1 MWEKVNFLCEVGT
14 EEIPAGYIP
23 VAIEQVKKK
32 FTDVFSAQRIPC
44 EEVSVYATPRRIIVC
59 GRALAAAQTD
69 EMLEF
74 KGPSAD
80 RAYEADGKP
89 SKALTGFMQG
99 NGLTEKDLEKRDT
112 PKGSYIFG
120 SRKAE
125 SRSTAEILP
134 SLVAETILSVP
145 FPKTMRWNTKT
156 VGFPRP
162 IRYLCVLFNDKVVP
176 VEIDGIKAGNLTRG
190 HYVRTKEMLT
200 VSSIA
205 SYPKLLNDNN
215 VFFDQNERKE
225 IIRKLLSD
233 SADKIG
239 GVLVQDEDLLN
250 VVTYIVEFPH
260 VVTCSFKE
268 SYLEIP
274 DIVLIT
280 EMKEHQKY
288 FAVRDKKGNL
298 SNSFLV
304 ISNNPPTDFIRKG
317 NERVIT
323 ARFND
328 AGFFFKEDR
337 KHKLADKV
345 ESLKSVVFH
354 KELGTIYDK
363 VERVKKAAAVVGKE
377 FGVNDA
383 EAAKIDRAVTL
394 SKADL
399 NTAMVFEFTS
409 LQGKIGRIYA
419 LLDGEDKD
427 VAEAIDDHYRPRFQ
441 GDSLPSSVVSITL
454 SLSEKIDNLYGS
466 FSVGNIPKGSADP
479 YALRRQSHAIVE
491 LLVRNKLHC
500 RLDKVCDAVAANYKN
515 GPSFT
520 VQILEF
526 IQTRAKTLLADEGIR
541 YDEVDAVLSTGSFDF
556 YELYLLSKSLHE
568 FRSDAAF
575 SSMLLSFKRMNNI
588 LSQFTQKNKGYTLSF
603 NASLLAEN
611 EEKKLSEYFSSKKG
625 EIEKHIA
632 ANAYKELFGI
642 LIGAK
647 PVIDLFFDKIM
658 VMAEDVKLRDNRL
671 ALLES
676 VIKPFSALLDFSKI
690 SE

>member
-1 MWEKVNFLCEVGT
+1 MWDKVNFLCEVGT

-23 VAIEQVKKK
+23 AAIEHVKKK
-32 FTDVFSAQRIPC
+32 FTDAFAAQRIPC
-44 EEVSVYATPRRIIVC
+44 DGITVYATPRRIIVC
-59 GRALAAAQTD
+59 GTSLAAAQKE

-112 PKGSYIFG
+112 PKGSYIYG
-120 SRKAE
+120 TRKAE
-125 SRSTAEILP
+125 SKATAEILP
-134 SLVAETILSVP
+134 SIISETILSVP

-156 VGFPRP
+156 VAFPRP

-176 VEIDGIKAGNLTRG
+176 VEIDGIKASNLTRG
-190 HYVRTKEMLT
+190 HYVRTRDMLT

-205 SYPKLLNDNN
+205 SYPKLLNDNH

-225 IIRKLLSD
+225 TIRKLLAE
-233 SADKIG
+233 SAAKIN
-239 GVLVQDEDLLN
+239 GVLVEDEDLLN
-250 VVTYIVEFPH
+250 VVTFIVEFPH

-288 FAVRDKKGNL
+288 FAVRDKSGKL
-298 SNSFLV
+298 SNNFLV

-337 KHKLADKV
+337 KHKLIDKV

-363 VERVKKAAAVVGKE
+363 VERVKKVAAVLGKE
-377 FGVNDA
+377 FGVDDA
-383 EAAKIDRAVTL
+383 AAKKIDRAVTL

-419 LLDGEDKD
+419 TMDGEDAD

-441 GDSLPSSVVSITL
+441 GDKLPSSMVSITL

-500 RLDKVCDAVAANYKN
+500 RLDKVCEAVAVNYKD
-515 GPSFT
+515 GASLT
-520 VQILEF
+520 GQILEF
-526 IQTRAKTLLADEGIR
+526 ILTRAKTLLADEGIR
-541 YDEVDAVLSTGSFDF
+541 YDEVDAVLSTGSYDF
-556 YELYLLSKSLHE
+556 YELFLRATSLHE

-588 LSQFTQKNKGYTLSF
+588 LAQFTAKNKGYKLSF
-603 NASLLAEN
+603 NASLLAES
-611 EEKKLSEYFSSKKG
+611 EEKKLAEYFSSKKA
-625 EIEKHIA
+625 EIEKLIA
-632 ANAYKELFGI
+632 SNSYKELFAI

-647 PVIDLFFDKIM
+647 PAIDLFFEKIM
-658 VMAEDVKLRDNRL
+658 VMAEDVKVRDNRL

-676 VIKPFSALLDFSKI
+676 VTAPFASLLDFSKI

>member
-1 MWEKVNFLCEVGT
+1 MWDKVNFLCEVGT

-23 VAIEQVKKK
+23 AAIEQFKKR
-32 FTDVFSAQRIPC
+32 FTDAFAVNRIPC
-44 EEVSVYATPRRIIVC
+44 ESVTVFATPRRIIVC
-59 GRALAAAQTD
+59 GSDLSAAQKE

-80 RAYEADGKP
+80 RAFDSDGKP
-89 SKALTGFMQG
+89 AKALLGFMQG
-99 NGLTEKDLEKRDT
+99 NGLTEKDLEKRET
-112 PKGSYIFG
+112 PKGSYIYG
-120 SRKAE
+120 TRNAEIKAA
-125 SRSTAEILP
+125 AEILP
-134 SLVAETILSVP
+134 AIISETILSVP

-156 VGFPRP
+156 VVYPRP

-176 VEIDGIKAGNLTRG
+176 VDIDGIKADNKTRG
-190 HYVRTKEMLT
+190 HYVRTKDMLT
-200 VSSIA
+200 VSKIKD
-205 SYPKLLNDNN
+205 YPSLLRSND
-215 VFFDQNERKE
+215 VYFDQVERKAV
-225 IIRKLLSD
+225 ISKLLSE
-233 SADKIG
+233 AAARIG
-239 GVLVQDEDLLN
+239 GNLVEDDDLLD
-250 VVTYIVEFPH
+250 VVTFIVEFPH

-288 FAVRDKKGNL
+288 FAVRDKNGKL
-298 SNSFLV
+298 TNSFLV

-337 KHKLADKV
+337 KHTLADKV

-354 KELGTIYDK
+354 KDLGTIFDK
-363 VERVKKAAAVVGKE
+363 VERVKKVAAVLSKE
-377 FGVNDA
+377 FGVKDA

-419 LLDGEDKD
+419 LLDGEDPD

-441 GDSLPSSVVSITL
+441 GDRLPSSIVSITL
-454 SLSEKIDNLYGS
+454 SLSEKLDNLYGS

-500 RLDKVCDAVAANYKN
+500 SLDRVCALIEGNYKS
-515 GPSFT
+515 GAVLT
-520 VQILEF
+520 AQILEF
-526 IQTRAKTLLADEGIR
+526 IQTRAKTLLSDEGNR
-541 YDEVDAVLSTGSFDF
+541 YDEVDAVLATGSFDF
-556 YELYLLSKSLHE
+556 YELYLRAKSIHE

-588 LSQFTQKNKGYTLSF
+588 LSQFTQKNKGYALTFSDALLSHD
-603 NASLLAEN
+603 
-611 EEKKLSEYFSSKKG
+611 EEKKLSEYFSSRKT
-625 EIEKHIA
+625 EIEKNIA
-632 ANAYKELFGI
+632 SNSYKELFGI

-647 PVIDLFFDKIM
+647 PVIDCFFEHIM
-658 VMAEDVKLRDNRL
+658 VMADDVKIRDNRL

-676 VIKPFSALLDFSKI
+676 VIRPFSSLLDFSKI
-690 SE
+690 SD